1 MTAPLDLWNLAQC
14 LVTAANVEDTT
25 ITGGHLRV
33 CLSAIDPSAL
43 IVIDTSSG
51 GPVEHT
57 VRLEVPPGSAGGAA
71 GGGGAVGRWAHGT
84 AAYAAAHAVTT
95 VDRATTG
102 TALSVEDRAAHA
114 VQLAATALELYHAAL
129 APSTLDVYRRRWV
142 EFERWCRDVAG
153 VPSLPAAESTLI
165 AFVAHL
171 AQQERTPST
180 VEGYLAAVKWR
191 HEDDGAPW
199 PGGPSLARVT
209 TGHRRQRGTAPTRR
223 AAGLQLAQLQRIVGA
238 LDPCRPVDVRD
249 GCAILFGF
257 VTGLRRSEL
266 VAVYVEHLELHPE
279 GLTLLV
285 PRGKSDQE
293 GKGRSAVLPY
303 GTNVQ
308 TCPVTA
314 YQRWREVSG
323 VTEGRVFRA
332 VRRNGKVWGEGI
344 TPQVYAGIL
353 RRRALAVG
361 LPGNWSGHS
370 TRRGFATT
378 AARNGVPRHQIMRD
392 GGWHGDA
399 VDVYL
404 EEGTQWEGRA
414 AQHLGT

>member
-1 MTAPLDLWNLAQC
+1 MTA
-14 LVTAANVEDTT
+14 
-25 ITGGHLRV
+25 
-33 CLSAIDPSAL
+33 
-43 IVIDTSSG
+43 
-51 GPVEHT
+51 
-57 VRLEVPPGSAGGAA
+57 
-71 GGGGAVGRWAHGT
+71 
-84 AAYAAAHAVTT
+84 
-95 VDRATTG
+95 VDRASAG

-114 VQLAATALELYHAAL
+114 VQLAATARDLYDNAL
-129 APSTLDVYRRRWV
+129 APSTLNGYRRRWT
-142 EFERWCRDVAG
+142 EFERWCTEVAG
-153 VPSLPAAESTLI
+153 VPALPAAESTLI

-171 AQQERTPST
+171 AILERSPST
-180 VEGYLAAVKWR
+180 VDGYLAAVKWK
-191 HEDDGAPW
+191 HEDTGHGYAA
-199 PGGPSLARVT
+199 GPALARVVL
-209 TGHRRQRGTAPTRR
+209 GHRRKKGSAPARR
-223 AAGLQLAQLQRIVGA
+223 AAGVRLEQLQRIVSV
-238 LDPCRPVDVRD
+238 LDRDRPLDVRD
-249 GCAILFGF
+249 RCMILVGF

-266 VAVYVEHLELHPE
+266 VAVEVTHLELQPE
-279 GLTLLV
+279 GLTLFV
-285 PRGKSDQE
+285 PRGKADQE

-303 GTNVQ
+303 GTNVE

-314 YQRWREVSG
+314 YQRWMEVSG

-332 VRRNGKVWGEGI
+332 IRKDGTVWGHGI
-344 TPQVYAGIL
+344 TPQVYAEVM